1 MQKNKESILCIIG
14 LGYVGLPLAYEFSKV
29 KNVIGFDI
37 NKDRIQSLIKN
48 EDETFMLSK
57 QQLQGAPIKFTSK
70 PAEIKKANI
79 YIVTVPTPVD
89 NANQPDLKFLE
100 TATETVSRYLS
111 KGDIIVFEST
121 VYPGAT
127 EEICIPILERSNLK
141 YNIDFFC
148 GYSPERINP
157 GDNVN
162 TLRTIK
168 KIVSG
173 SNQKTL
179 NTLKNLYSLVVD
191 AGIHTVKSIKSAEA
205 AKVIENSQRDLNIAF
220 VNELSKIF
228 NLMEIDTEEVLN
240 AAGTKWNFLK
250 FEPGLV
256 GGHCIGVDPYYL
268 TYKAET
274 LGYHPEII
282 LAGRRINDNMHLYVK
297 NKILENLIKKK
308 VDLQNISILF
318 LGIAFKE
325 NVNDVRNSK
334 IIDLINSFIPLGFK
348 IFHSDPYVGKYP
360 IKGSNNI
367 PYSSILTSNKRFD
380 VIVLATPHD
389 ILMENLLKIKKLLK
403 NKKSLFFD
411 IKGRSKGLKTNEKI

>member
-1 MQKNKESILCIIG
+1 MEKNKESILCIIG

-29 KNVIGFDI
+29 KNVIGFDV

-48 EDETFMLSK
+48 EDETLMLSK
-57 QQLQGAPIKFTSK
+57 QELQGASIKFTSK

-89 NANQPDLKFLE
+89 NANQPDFKFLE
-100 TATETVSRYLS
+100 SATETVSKYLN
-111 KGDIIVFEST
+111 KGDIVVYEST

-191 AGIHTVKSIKSAEA
+191 AGIHPVKSIKSAEA

-240 AAGTKWNFLK
+240 AAGTKWNFIK

-334 IIDLINSFIPLGFK
+334 IIDLIISFMPLGFK
-348 IFHSDPYVGKYP
+348 IFHSDPCVGKYS

-367 PYSSILTSNKRFD
+367 SYSSILTSNKKFD
-380 VIVLATPHD
+380 VIVLASPHD
-389 ILMENLLKIKKLLK
+389 ILMEDLPKIKKLLK

>member
-1 MQKNKESILCIIG
+1 MHKNQELTICIIG

-29 KNVIGFDI
+29 KKVIGFDVNKERI
-37 NKDRIQSLIKN
+37 NRLKKN
-48 EDETFMLSK
+48 DDETSMVSRKELRHAS
-57 QQLQGAPIKFTSK
+57 IKFTSK
-70 PAEIKKANI
+70 PDDIKNANI

-89 NANQPDLKFLE
+89 EANQPDFKFLQ
-100 TATETVSRYLS
+100 TATETISNYLK
-111 KGDIIVFEST
+111 KGDIVVYEST

-127 EEICIPILERSNLK
+127 EEICIPILEKSNLK
-141 YNIDFFC
+141 YNKDFFC

-157 GDNVN
+157 GDSVN

-173 SNQKTL
+173 SNAKTL
-179 NTLKNLYSLVVD
+179 KILKNLYSLVVD
-191 AGIHTVKSIKSAEA
+191 AGIHTVKTIKSAEA

-220 VNELSKIF
+220 VNELSMIF

-240 AAGTKWNFLK
+240 AANTKWNFIK

-282 LAGRRINDNMHLYVK
+282 LAGRRINDNMHLFVK

-308 VDLQNISILF
+308 ANLQNISILF
-318 LGIAFKE
+318 LGISFKE

-334 IIDLINSFIPLGFK
+334 IIDLINSFTPLGFN
-348 IFHSDPYVGKYP
+348 IFHSDPYVGKFL
-360 IKGSNNI
+360 IKGSKNLS
-367 PYSSILTSNKRFD
+367 YSSIHASNKKFD
-380 VIVLATPHD
+380 VIVLASPHD
-389 ILMENLLKIKKLLK
+389 ILMSDLPKIKKLLK
-403 NKKSLFFD
+403 NRKSIFFD
-411 IKGRSKGLKTNEKI
+411 IKGKSGNLKTHEKI